1 MIRCHRSVFVDR
13 CHSVGVTLEEVQDCI
28 VSDHGDGTLTV
39 DTNNPAFPRRRK
51 GWGDHVA
58 DGLAAVGITKE
69 RVSKLVGRDCG
80 CAKRQAALNAIG
92 QKVTDFLRGTD
103 GEKLDDQTH

>member
-1 MIRCHRSVFVDR
+1 MIRCQRH
-13 CHSVGVTLEEVQDCI
+13 HLEKRAAERGYTWEQVAPCI
-28 VSDHGDGTLTV
+28 VAEEGDTITV
-39 DTNNPAFPRRRK
+39 DATHPDYPYAHK
-51 GWGDHVA
+51 GLGDRVA

-69 RVSKLVGRDCG
+69 RVSKLFGRDCG

-103 GEKLDDQTH
+103 GKKLDDQAH